1 MKVEYYPD
9 SDSLYMKLR
18 EGEEAYGKEVERG
31 VVFHYD
37 DAGAV
42 VSIEM
47 DSFASGLVDVGT
59 LEASGIDRVVSSREG
74 SPEETTQSGS
84 QSG

>member
-1 MKVEYYPD
+1 MKIEYFPE

-18 EGEEAYGKEVERG
+18 EGAEAYGEEVERG
-31 VVFHYD
+31 IVFHYN

-47 DSFASGLVDVGT
+47 DSFASKLVNVGCLKVT
-59 LEASGIDRVVSSREG
+59 GIERVVSTH
-74 SPEETTQSGS
+74 PT
-84 QSG
+84 

>member
-1 MKVEYYPD
+1 MKVEYFAD

-31 VVFHYD
+31 IVFHYN

-47 DSFASGLVDVGT
+47 DSFASKLVDVT
-59 LEASGIDRVVSSREG
+59 ELEASGIDRVTGSRMAEMAHDG
-74 SPEETTQSGS
+74 
-84 QSG
+84 